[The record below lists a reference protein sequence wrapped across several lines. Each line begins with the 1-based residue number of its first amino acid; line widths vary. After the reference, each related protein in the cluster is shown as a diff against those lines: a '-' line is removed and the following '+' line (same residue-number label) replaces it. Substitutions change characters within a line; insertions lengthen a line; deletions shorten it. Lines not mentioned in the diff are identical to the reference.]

1 MKILSGRERIIM
13 NQKLRELVEF
23 GADIEFCCRDKEYT
37 ILPWT
42 NDGIVISEKNGED
55 HIFES
60 YEDMINKYK
69 IEDVLLKD
77 ILNEIEITFTSG
89 C

>member
-1 MKILSGRERIIM
+1 M
-13 NQKLRELVEF
+13 NQNLKELVEF
-23 GADIEFCCRDKEYT
+23 GADIEFCYGNKEYT

-42 NDGIVISEKNGED
+42 EDGIVIGQKNGKD
-55 HIFES
+55 SIFES

-69 IEDVLLKD
+69 IDGVLMKDVLNKID
-77 ILNEIEITFTSG
+77 ITFTSG